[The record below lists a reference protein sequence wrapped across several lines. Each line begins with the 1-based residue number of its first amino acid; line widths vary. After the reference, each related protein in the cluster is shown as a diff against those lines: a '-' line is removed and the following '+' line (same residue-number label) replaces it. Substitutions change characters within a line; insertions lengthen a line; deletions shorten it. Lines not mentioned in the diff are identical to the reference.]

1 MTAPPNTRVT
11 LEITLGE
18 PDGGYRSY
26 RLHHAGRREGGK

>member
-18 PDGGYRSY
+18 PDGGYRATGST
-26 RLHHAGRREGGK
+26 RGKKRG

>member
-26 RLHHAGRREGGK
+26 RLHRAAGKEG

>member
-18 PDGGYRSY
+18 PDGRYRSY
-26 RLHHAGRREGGK
+26 RLHRAAGKEG